1 MYLFLFSIYQKQ
13 KHFKEFLHKFKE
25 QQANSSLILASVKI
39 TEGHDKLKNWN
50 IVLWERAFVSEDLLQ
65 QG

>member
-50 IVLWERAFVSEDLLQ
+50 IVL
-65 QG
+65 